1 MRQIRPYQLT
11 EWTEEHL
18 VALAQVFNKG
28 HNVNY
33 AFFEAF
39 NNLMKNMELV
49 RRIYSSLSG
58 NSYSY
63 RCTKTEFMKAAER
76 ISQMTPLEVEILFA
90 MADLNEADG
99 KLTMS
104 DIERITPF
112 EEGVLPYKIVE
123 QQSTGAEESFT
134 FFNNSSSFW
143 LLWNLKKDWWRIHFI
158 LVRRFWAGL
167 SIWTWCCRR
176 YRWYLGRLSHWLGQN
191 SPPESEVNWCSGWNY
206 VHWLCWL
213 LQKSSPL
220 WRCPRLVQWSRSTGK
235 FQQKDSK
242 FSGVSFEI
250 FVETR
255 RQLIFLVYWCWSGE
269 SHQADSERFLA
280 W

>member
-1 MRQIRPYQLT
+1 MEECKQLLSRVDFSTNAHPVAGFNWECDYVKLYFGSDFKHALNYDEFTQFIQGFLHQYAVQAFWANRKKLNGYVSPAAFSNIMRQIRPYQLT

-134 FFNNSSSFW
+134 
-143 LLWNLKKDWWRIHFI
+143 
-158 LVRRFWAGL
+158 L
-167 SIWTWCCRR
+167 S
-176 YRWYLGRLSHWLGQN
+176 LG
-191 SPPESEVNWCSGWNY
+191 
-206 VHWLCWL
+206 
-213 LQKSSPL
+213 
-220 WRCPRLVQWSRSTGK
+220 PRP
-235 FQQKDSK
+235 
-242 FSGVSFEI
+242 
-250 FVETR
+250 
-255 RQLIFLVYWCWSGE
+255 
-269 SHQADSERFLA
+269 
-280 W
+280 